1 MSYTYLQEQGE
12 ESLADSYLD
21 IPQSV
26 LSKLKNTQ
34 DKSYCSDNETE
45 SCQSFQSGTT
55 YAHSTADP
63 GEDQLTFWQEDF
75 HAKTLVQQVKEQ
87 ELPEHVRDC
96 GKSMRELLT
105 KYGLALS
112 LPKTHHCF
120 ELGDLELSSKIW
132 PRWGMMLD
140 GACWELG
147 MSVRRTSEIGC
158 GYSHM
163 IPTPRAQEP
172 SQTSQ
177 GYGDC
182 LNDVVMGRKGWDKK
196 IKEMWPTPLR
206 SDWKRRGPNSKQQ
219 GLPEKVR
226 AIHTWPTPTTM
237 DKLPPKSVEA
247 LHKEAT
253 QARPGRSRPAN
264 LRDCVHP
271 EQMKAWPTPTA
282 HNAKEQ
288 DSPSEATRNTP
299 SLCHQAR
306 GGDKTQPRH
315 LNPAWVEWLMG
326 WPIGWTDLK
335 PLETAKFRNVQQ
347 WHLEFYQKD

>member
-1 MSYTYLQEQGE
+1 MSYTYLQEQEGE
-12 ESLADSYLD
+12 YLEVNCLD

-34 DKSYCSDNETE
+34 DKYYCSDNETE

-55 YAHSTADP
+55 SALSMENP
-63 GEDQLTFWQEDF
+63 GEDQLTFFAEDS
-75 HAKTLVQQVKEQ
+75 HAKTSVQQVKEQ
-87 ELPEHVRDC
+87 ELPDHVRDF
-96 GKSMRELLT
+96 GKSMRESLA

-120 ELGDLELSSKIW
+120 ALGDLPLSSKIW

-147 MSVRRTSEIGC
+147 TSVR
-158 GYSHM
+158 H
-163 IPTPRAQEP
+163 
-172 SQTSQ
+172 
-177 GYGDC
+177 
-182 LNDVVMGRKGWDKK
+182 
-196 IKEMWPTPLR
+196 IKETECGSWL
-206 SDWKRRGPNSKQQ
+206 
-219 GLPEKVR
+219 
-226 AIHTWPTPTTM
+226 TPTTM
-237 DKLPPKSVEA
+237 DKLPPKSAEA

-315 LNPAWVEWLMG
+315 LNPSWVEWLMG
-326 WPIGWTDLK
+326 WPIGYTDLK
-335 PLETAKFRNVQQ
+335 PLETDKYHNVQQ
-347 WHLEFYQKD
+347 WHSEFYQKD